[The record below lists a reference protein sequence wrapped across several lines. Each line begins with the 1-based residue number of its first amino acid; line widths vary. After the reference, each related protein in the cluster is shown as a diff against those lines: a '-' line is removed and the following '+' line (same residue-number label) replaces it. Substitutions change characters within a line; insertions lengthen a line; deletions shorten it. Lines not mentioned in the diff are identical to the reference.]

1 MRVIWAPSALQ
12 EIVEI
17 YDYIAAHNPSAA
29 RRIADAL
36 LKAGDSLE
44 TLPRRGR
51 PVGDNLREL
60 VAVASYVIRYEI
72 DGDSVTIL
80 RVRHGARRPS

>member
-1 MRVIWAPSALQ
+1 MIWAPSALQ

-17 YDYIAAHNPSAA
+17 YGYIARDNPSAA
-29 RRIADAL
+29 RGIADAL

-44 TLPRRGR
+44 TFPRRGR
-51 PVGDNLREL
+51 PVEDNLREL
-60 VAVASYVIRYEI
+60 VVVFSYVIRYEI
-72 DGDSVTIL
+72 SGDAVTIL